1 MAILLQSNVHIWG
14 LVVPQSLIAW
24 ILIGLVAGWLAGTIA
39 RGRGYGCL
47 VNIILGMVGA
57 VLGGWI
63 FTKLGILGGGWLYSL
78 AAATVG
84 AVVLVAIARIFGGS
98 SSDVD

>member
-1 MAILLQSNVHIWG
+1 MLLVAQSVHVFG
-14 LVVPQSLIAW
+14 VVIPYSFIYW
-24 ILIGLVAGWLAGTIA
+24 VLIGLVAGWLAGTIA

-63 FTKLGILGGGWLYSL
+63 FTKLGIFGGGWVYSL

-84 AVVLVAIARIFGGS
+84 AVVLVLIARIFSGS
-98 SSDVD
+98 PDDM

>member
-1 MAILLQSNVHIWG
+1 MALIMSDIHIFG
-14 LVVPQSLIAW
+14 ITVSQSLLSW
-24 ILIGLVAGWLAGTIA
+24 IFIGLVAGWLAGTLA
-39 RGRGYGCL
+39 RGRGYGCI

-63 FTKLGILGGGWLYSL
+63 FMKLGIFGNSWLYSL

-84 AVVLVAIARIFGGS
+84 AVVLVVVARLFSGGGRE
-98 SSDVD
+98 D